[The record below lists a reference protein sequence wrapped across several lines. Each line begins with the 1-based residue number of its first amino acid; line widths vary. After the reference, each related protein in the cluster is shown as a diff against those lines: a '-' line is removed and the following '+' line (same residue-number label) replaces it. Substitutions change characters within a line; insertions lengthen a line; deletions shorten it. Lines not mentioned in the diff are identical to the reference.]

1 MSKYIITEYQSDM
14 TAASRINFD
23 CESYTFRILSF
34 KSIDGQIIVELC
46 GQGLSESHFIK
57 MLSRLQKFDDVGNSG
72 LAALCDNLNFNRH
85 ISQYGTSGYKQEVFD
100 TASDV
105 RYTYPYKYH
114 KRTILSPTDIETT
127 SSNSIL
133 RGSKFIYQ
141 LYFGEKSFPIHY
153 DAPESETICL

>member
-1 MSKYIITEYQSDM
+1 M
-14 TAASRINFD
+14 
-23 CESYTFRILSF
+23 
-34 KSIDGQIIVELC
+34 
-46 GQGLSESHFIK
+46 
-57 MLSRLQKFDDVGNSG
+57 
-72 LAALCDNLNFNRH
+72 
-85 ISQYGTSGYKQEVFD
+85 FD
-100 TASDV
+100 TAFDV
-105 RYTYPYKYH
+105 RYTYPYQYH